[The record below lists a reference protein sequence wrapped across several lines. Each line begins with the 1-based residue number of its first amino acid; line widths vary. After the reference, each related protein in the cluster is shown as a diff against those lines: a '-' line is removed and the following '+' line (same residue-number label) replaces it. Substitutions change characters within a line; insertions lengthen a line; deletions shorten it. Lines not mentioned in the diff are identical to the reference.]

1 MTWRNRALL
10 VGLGLGALS
19 GLGAAVLYIRS
30 VEDTGNE
37 EPSKIGTGEAIM
49 LVISLFN
56 IIKQVSKLAD

>member
-1 MTWRNRALL
+1 MTWRNKALFA
-10 VGLGLGALS
+10 GLIMGALS

-30 VEDTGNE
+30 VEDAGSE
-37 EPSKIGTGEAIM
+37 EPSKIGTGDAIM